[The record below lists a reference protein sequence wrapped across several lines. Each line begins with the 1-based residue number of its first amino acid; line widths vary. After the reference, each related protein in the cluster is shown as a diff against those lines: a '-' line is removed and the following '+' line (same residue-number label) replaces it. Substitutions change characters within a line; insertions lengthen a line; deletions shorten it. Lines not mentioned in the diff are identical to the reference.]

1 MTTAISP
8 RKRRPARKLLS
19 LAVAQCLATGLLG
32 SAVAADI
39 VVANGVVEPAADGQ
53 CSLVEA
59 FNNANGD
66 NTEGSTDCTAGSG
79 DDTVILPSGSV
90 FLLDNVAPNGAGRA
104 LPVVDST
111 ITVQGNGAQ
120 LTGYQLDPRV
130 GFVEVAATGYLTL
143 EDVTLAYASSGA
155 SGGAI
160 AVQGGRLKLDDS
172 RILDSRTNFSG
183 GAIHNVDGAVTL
195 INGSLLADNS
205 AGVNGGGLSNFGGT
219 LSVTDS
225 SLTRNSAGDSGGG
238 ISNVEGR
245 VTLNNSSNRYGVAGV
260 AGGGI
265 ANIRGSLTLM
275 NESLVSHGYAEERG
289 GGVYNDEGTVVLRA
303 STINYNSAEEHRSF
317 RGGGGGIFGT
327 GGRVT
332 VIEGST
338 VSNNYS
344 TTRGGGIH
352 QREGVLQV
360 FDSNV
365 SANGLPI
372 GDLAYSPYLGGG
384 IFLTGSSAS
393 LELRNSS
400 VTGNEAEDGGGI
412 AVWSVSA
419 VMLADCTIDGNTA
432 IGVEGGGVH
441 VRYTE
446 LGTISNC
453 VIASNTTSIDDYGG
467 GLSVHV
473 DPDQTFTVS
482 NSTIRDNDGAGIKAS
497 GGFTLS
503 NSVVSGN
510 SGRKCAGVDGSG
522 SRIIRSTIASNGGTG
537 LCLDNGELTDS
548 FILNNTATAEGGGL
562 LVSRSVISGSVISGN
577 QAPKGAGVATR
588 RGRGDIETSIR
599 ASTIDNN
606 KAELGGGVWVSEDVV
621 ASLENVTI
629 SGNSAS
635 LQGGGIAVDP
645 FIYTYYEDPSVL
657 SLDHVTLANNVADGD
672 GQDFYWSA
680 EADGSAEIR
689 NSILAGGPGGD
700 ACVLPGDPLT
710 VNRNN
715 LIGDSSCATGAVA
728 RIVADPQLLPLAD
741 NGGPTRTHATAPTS
755 PAIDSADPAS
765 CLPDDQRGV
774 LREPATCDRGAFEQS
789 GAMMVSASVAID
801 PDDGAC
807 SLAEAILNA
816 NTDGRFSS
824 NPGECGTGLAGQVDR
839 IVLPAGARF
848 ELDAITTKGIGA
860 GLPTVTDDL
869 VIEGNGASLVRTGG
883 PDFRLMHNQGSLTL
897 IDLSLSGGSAP
908 GDGGAL
914 LNEGAL
920 VLRDVTLADNQ
931 AAGGGGAIANQAG
944 ATATLANS
952 TLSGNRAEGAGGA
965 LLNAQG
971 GGLSLLNVTFAL
983 NESGMQGSAL
993 GSFGKLGMVNTLI
1006 AGDNGA
1012 AAKGADPADCFAQGG
1027 LDTNEHNLVQD
1038 GTCDAA
1044 LAGDGTPL
1052 VGPLGDNG
1060 GDALTHALVGEG
1072 NPAVDGGNPEF
1083 CLNTPFDQR
1092 GAPFKRSVDG
1102 DDDGEAICDI
1112 GAFELDGEV
1121 VPDAI
1126 FSDGFE

>member
-195 INGSLLADNS
+195 VNGSLLADNS

-219 LSVTDS
+219 VSVTDS

-275 NESLVSHGYAEERG
+275 NESLVSHGYAEARG
-289 GGVYNDEGTVVLRA
+289 GGIYNDEGTVVLRA
-303 STINYNSAEEHRSF
+303 STINYNSASGR
-317 RGGGGGIFGT
+317 GGGGIFGT
-327 GGRVT
+327 GGRLT
-332 VIEGST
+332 VVEGSS

-344 TTRGGGIH
+344 YNFGGGIY

-360 FDSNV
+360 FDSDV
-365 SANGLPI
+365 SANGFPAGRFLVPPA
-372 GDLAYSPYLGGG
+372 GGGG
-384 IFLTGSSAS
+384 IFLGSSAS
-393 LELRNSS
+393 LELRNST
-400 VTGNEAEDGGGI
+400 VTGNQALEGGGI
-412 AVWSVSA
+412 AVKSASA
-419 VMLADCTIDGNTA
+419 VMLADCTIANNLAYGS
-432 IGVEGGGVH
+432 GGGA
-441 VRYTE
+441 YITNTDG
-446 LGTISNC
+446 LISNC
-453 VIASNTTSIDDYGG
+453 VVASNTALGAGGG
-467 GLSVHV
+467 GLGAGLYVRAYRTG
-473 DPDQTFTVS
+473 QTFTVS
-482 NSTIRDNDGAGIKAS
+482 DSTIRDNEGGGIDAR
-497 GGFTLS
+497 GGFTL
-503 NSVVSGN
+503 NSSEVSGN
-510 SGRKCAGVDGSG
+510 SGPRCAGMLGVQ
-522 SRIIRSTIASNGGTG
+522 SRVVGSTIASNRGGG
-537 LCLDNGELTDS
+537 LCLHDGELTGS
-548 FILNNTATAEGGGL
+548 FILNNTETAYAGGGL
-562 LVSRSVISGSVISGN
+562 SVSRSVISGSVISGN
-577 QAPKGAGVATR
+577 QAPKGGGV
-588 RGRGDIETSIR
+588 DIQGGTSIY
-599 ASTIDNN
+599 ATTIDNN

-621 ASLENVTI
+621 ASLQNVTF

-635 LQGGGIAVDP
+635 LHGGGIAVDRRR
-645 FIYTYYEDPSVL
+645 YGEDPSSL
-657 SLDHVTLANNVADGD
+657 NLDHVTLANNVADGD
-672 GQDFYWSA
+672 GQDFYWSD
-680 EADGSAEIR
+680 EVDGSAEIR

-700 ACVLPGDPLT
+700 ACVLPGDPLA

-789 GAMMVSASVAID
+789 GAMMVSASVLID
-801 PDDGAC
+801 PDDGEC

-848 ELDAITTKGIGA
+848 ELDAITTKGIDA

-1052 VGPLGDNG
+1052 VGPLADNG

-1126 FSDGFE
+1126 FRDGFE